1 MMKKDRILIVDDEIN
16 SLTTISAIL
25 GKSGYLVET
34 AQSGELALE
43 KMRNQTFNLIISDYK
58 MPGMNGEQLLKQ
70 VKKVAPNLPFILLTA
85 FGTINKAVKAM
96 KKGAYTYLTKPV
108 NVEQMLGVLN
118 DILATDLDRSTRLDP
133 ANYYFQNII
142 GDTDPIKEVFSL
154 IKRVSKTEANVL
166 ILGENGTGKELV
178 ARALH
183 NSSHR
188 ASKPFMPIDC
198 TTIPSQLM
206 ESELFGHEKGSF
218 TGADELKIGL
228 FEMAQGG
235 TVFLDEIGD
244 LDYELEKK
252 LLRFL
257 QEKEIRRVGSKKK
270 IKLDVRVLS
279 ATNIDIEEEVS
290 KGKFRADLYYR
301 LNVITIHLPP
311 LRERV
316 EDIPLIAEH
325 FLTHFCDKNKKD
337 ICGFDHGVIDLLKKY
352 DWPGNVRELENIIHR
367 AVILC
372 SYTKIS
378 RECLPEK
385 LNDTEDEESDGDE
398 FNLVE
403 MEKKIMIKAL
413 DNTYW
418 NQSKAAIKLG
428 ISRKQLRTKMKNHD
442 LLP

>member
-1 MMKKDRILIVDDEIN
+1 MTEKLRILIVDDEIN

-118 DILATDLDRSTRLDP
+118 DILTTDQDRSTRLDP

-385 LNDTEDEESDGDE
+385 LNNTEGDESDGDE

-413 DNTYW
+413 DNTFW

-442 LLP
+442 MLP